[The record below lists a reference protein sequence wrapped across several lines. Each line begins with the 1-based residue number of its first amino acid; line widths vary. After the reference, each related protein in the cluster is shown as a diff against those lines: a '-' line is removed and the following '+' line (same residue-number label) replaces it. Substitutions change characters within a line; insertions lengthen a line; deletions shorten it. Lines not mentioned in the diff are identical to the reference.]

1 MLEKVKVSDL
11 TVDELRAIVQET
23 VREVLLEVLDPD
35 RGLEVR
41 EELIEELQESAER
54 VKRGEEPLVPAEEVA
69 RRLGLEW

>member
-11 TVDELRAIVQET
+11 TVEELRAVVRET
-23 VREVLLEVLDPD
+23 MREVLLEVFDPD

-41 EELIEELQESAER
+41 EALLKELQESAER
-54 VKRGEEPLVPAEEVA
+54 VKRGEEPLIPAEEVA